1 MINLSLIC
9 HDKFVIIGIG
19 GGYGGGGMGG
29 GWEGGS
35 KKCQKKTKFTKN

>member
-1 MINLSLIC
+1 MINLSLVC

-19 GGYGGGGMGG
+19 GG
-29 GWEGGS
+29 WEGGEGES